1 MNNVASH
8 FKWTAVGKFAAQMI
22 SWSSTIIV
30 IRFLTPEDYGLV
42 ALATI
47 LIGFATLVGELGLTS
62 AIIQDK
68 TVNEQ
73 KIQNT
78 QGLIGAVYILLT
90 ALCIIGAPY
99 FSSYYNAPELANIVV
114 VLSTQFLLLA
124 LTSVDFAL
132 LRKKLDF
139 KGVALIQMFANT
151 MGAITTLLCAALFN
165 LGVWSIVL
173 GTLTIFAF
181 NALGYR
187 LRTKRKFA
195 WNIDIRNSLEY
206 LKFGGSMSLQRFF
219 SYINSQ
225 ASSVIIGKSFGPEQ
239 LGILSIS
246 RELSSLIAE
255 KITPIFSSVM
265 FPLYSKMESTDEQ
278 ANVFYTCVKV
288 LYVIILP
295 SSWGIGL
302 TAEHLVPIVLG
313 EAWIQ
318 IVPYLQILALW
329 APVNFICFTYSPIM
343 YALGDKKTPLY
354 NTAILTTLNLTSI
367 LIGINW
373 GIYGI
378 CITLGVSSVIYTIY
392 ATYSFSHST
401 KIKKIG
407 IIKALSPPTIA
418 SLVMSTLVYLAN
430 THLNL
435 SHLEAL
441 IILTTLGVISYIA
454 ITYITDKNIFTETK
468 RFIKG

>member
-1 MNNVASH
+1 MSNTASY
-8 FKWTAVGKFAAQMI
+8 FKWTAIGKLAAQMI

-47 LIGFATLVGELGLTS
+47 LIGFATLIGELGLTS

-68 TVNEQ
+68 TVNEK
-73 KIQNT
+73 KIQDT
-78 QGLIGAVYILLT
+78 QGLIGVVYIILT
-90 ALCIIGAPY
+90 AFCIIGAPH
-99 FSSYYNAPELANIVV
+99 FSSYYNVPELTDIVV

-132 LRKKLDF
+132 LRKNLDF
-139 KGVALIQMFANT
+139 KGVALIQMLANT
-151 MGAITTLLCAALFN
+151 IGAITTLSCAALLN

-173 GTLTIFAF
+173 GTLAIFAC

-187 LRTKRKFA
+187 IRTKRKFV
-195 WNIDIRNSLEY
+195 WSIDIKGSLEY

-225 ASSVIIGKSFGPEQ
+225 ASSIIIGKSFGPEQ

-246 RELSSLIAE
+246 RELSSIVAE
-255 KITPIFSSVM
+255 KVTPIFSSVM
-265 FPLYSKMESTDEQ
+265 FPLYSKMEVKDEQ
-278 ANVFYTCVKV
+278 ANIFYTCVKV

-302 TAEHLVPIVLG
+302 TAEHLVPVILG
-313 EAWIQ
+313 ESWIQ
-318 IVPYLQILALW
+318 IIPYLQILALW
-329 APVNFICFTYSPIM
+329 APVSVICFVYPPIM
-343 YALGDKKTPLY
+343 FALGDKRTPLY
-354 NTAILTTLNLTSI
+354 NTGILASLNLTSI

-378 CITLGVSSVIYTIY
+378 CITFGVSSVVYTIY

-401 KIKKIG
+401 KIRKLG
-407 IIKALSPPTIA
+407 IIKALSSPTIA
-418 SLVMSTLVYLAN
+418 SLTMSALVYLTN
-430 THLNL
+430 TYINL
-435 SHLEAL
+435 SHLESL
-441 IILTTLGVISYIA
+441 IILSAIGTTSYIVV
-454 ITYITDKNIFTETK
+454 TYITDKNIFTDTK
-468 RFIKG
+468 KFIKG